1 MRQQLPVT
9 KFDPSLVNPQMQPDP
24 SVMSSFDAWE
34 GPDYG
39 VPPMLDQFPDY
50 DWAAGFEFSNAEMP
64 NVPVGPINPMMTA
77 PGPGGAPNWYI
88 TYGCLLCAT
97 KDGSLNT
104 RSRWRGP
111 VDHVRIRRE
120 VIAMSENCSI
130 RSMRAAPRIRRD
142 A

>member
-64 NVPVGPINPMMTA
+64 NIPVGPINPMMTA
-77 PGPGGAPNWYI
+77 PGPGGAPNMGY
-88 TYGCLLCAT
+88 TYG
-97 KDGSLNT
+97 
-104 RSRWRGP
+104 
-111 VDHVRIRRE
+111 
-120 VIAMSENCSI
+120 
-130 RSMRAAPRIRRD
+130 
-142 A
+142 